1 MSGRQHFQGIDDVAL
16 FYAVAAAALAVFAWG
31 LARRVRRWRAGPRG
45 ASVPPPSLRL
55 RRALRHGLSA
65 LVRLPGDPAAA
76 LMHGLIAVGFTW
88 LFVGTVLATIDQHV
102 VRFLEGPTY
111 LVYSLALDLAGLAL
125 LVGLLGAAARRYV
138 ARIPR
143 LDSGGQD
150 AAVLLALAVVA
161 GSGFAVEGL
170 RLAADTSGQAH
181 WSPLGSALGGL
192 FGTGAAADAYPGTWW
207 FHALAS
213 LALVAALP
221 WTRLFHVFAAP
232 VHLAVADEP
241 AHRVPLEDRPDDAP
255 PLAVRDVVALDACT
269 RCGRCVEV
277 CPAAAAGEP
286 FSPRAVLDAARGV
299 TRRAAPA
306 DGELGLLGSATLAW
320 HCTTCRACLD
330 ACPISIAPAAVAAA
344 ARRVDVEDGTRV
356 PVPLAETLDRLQ
368 RYGNPWEAS
377 RKGRSSFHKE
387 LDLPD
392 LSRDAG
398 ERLTWVVGCTAAI
411 DTRARAP
418 ARAFSRLAN
427 AAGLTVGTL
436 GRMVGCCGDVAAQL
450 GEEGL
455 FEDQAEKLGA
465 AFDKAGASDVV
476 ASSPHCL
483 ASMKQGAL
491 APRVRHTSEVLDEAL
506 ADGSLR
512 LPRPVPATVTF
523 HDPCYLGRHGGVF
536 EPPRRLID
544 AIDGVQRVEMERSR
558 QTSRCCGAGGGRMWV
573 EDLDGPVRMSEL
585 RVSEA
590 AATGADLLV
599 VACPLCLVM
608 LSDASKA
615 AGVEGSLE
623 VIDLSELLAR
633 ALPEVAE
640 EEST

>member
-1 MSGRQHFQGIDDVAL
+1 MIRIVLQ
-16 FYAVAAAALAVFAWG
+16 
-31 LARRVRRWRAGPRG
+31 
-45 ASVPPPSLRL
+45 PS
-55 RRALRHGLSA
+55 
-65 LVRLPGDPAAA
+65 
-76 LMHGLIAVGFTW
+76 
-88 LFVGTVLATIDQHV
+88 QQ
-102 VRFLEGPTY
+102 
-111 LVYSLALDLAGLAL
+111 ALD
-125 LVGLLGAAARRYV
+125 
-138 ARIPR
+138 
-143 LDSGGQD
+143 GQ
-150 AAVLLALAVVA
+150 
-161 GSGFAVEGL
+161 
-170 RLAADTSGQAH
+170 
-181 WSPLGSALGGL
+181 
-192 FGTGAAADAYPGTWW
+192 
-207 FHALAS
+207 
-213 LALVAALP
+213 
-221 WTRLFHVFAAP
+221 
-232 VHLAVADEP
+232 
-241 AHRVPLEDRPDDAP
+241 
-255 PLAVRDVVALDACT
+255 
-269 RCGRCVEV
+269 
-277 CPAAAAGEP
+277 
-286 FSPRAVLDAARGV
+286 
-299 TRRAAPA
+299 
-306 DGELGLLGSATLAW
+306 
-320 HCTTCRACLD
+320 
-330 ACPISIAPAAVAAA
+330 
-344 ARRVDVEDGTRV
+344 
-356 PVPLAETLDRLQ
+356 
-368 RYGNPWEAS
+368 
-377 RKGRSSFHKE
+377 
-387 LDLPD
+387 
-392 LSRDAG
+392 
-398 ERLTWVVGCTAAI
+398 
-411 DTRARAP
+411 
-418 ARAFSRLAN
+418 
-427 AAGLTVGTL
+427 
-436 GRMVGCCGDVAAQL
+436 GDVAAQL